1 MQPLSSPDAIHTRLE
16 SLSRLGDPLEAL
28 NERIPW
34 ELFRPVL
41 ESVRQK
47 PRKSNAG
54 RKPFA

>member
-41 ESVRQK
+41 ESVRQ
-47 PRKSNAG
+47 RVMGSHM
-54 RKPFA
+54 